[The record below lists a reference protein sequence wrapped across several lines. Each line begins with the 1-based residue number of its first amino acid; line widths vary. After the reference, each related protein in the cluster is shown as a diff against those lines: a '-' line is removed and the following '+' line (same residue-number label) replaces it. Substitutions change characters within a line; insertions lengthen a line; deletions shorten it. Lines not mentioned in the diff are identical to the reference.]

1 MFFLPAS
8 DILQFSMGFMVFIEK
23 KQDSKNLPL
32 LEKLTLFILFFERGT
47 KVATPRRYTLSTAGQ
62 FIYDCYIAVVLG
74 TSSNQYKRCTVNQRF
89 LETEDEM

>member
-1 MFFLPAS
+1 MS
-8 DILQFSMGFMVFIEK
+8 K

-32 LEKLTLFILFFERGT
+32 LEKLTLFILFFERG
-47 KVATPRRYTLSTAGQ
+47 KGCHSRRYTLSTAGQ

>member
-1 MFFLPAS
+1 
-8 DILQFSMGFMVFIEK
+8 MGFMVYVEK
-23 KQDSKNLPL
+23 TRFKEFTSTREIDS
-32 LEKLTLFILFFERGT
+32 IYIVFEGA
-47 KVATPRRYTLSTAGQ
+47 KVAIPRRYTLSTAGQ

>member
-1 MFFLPAS
+1 MY
-8 DILQFSMGFMVFIEK
+8 VE

-32 LEKLTLFILFFERGT
+32 LEIDSIYIVFREGA
-47 KVATPRRYTLSTAGQ
+47 KVAIPRRYTLSTAGQ